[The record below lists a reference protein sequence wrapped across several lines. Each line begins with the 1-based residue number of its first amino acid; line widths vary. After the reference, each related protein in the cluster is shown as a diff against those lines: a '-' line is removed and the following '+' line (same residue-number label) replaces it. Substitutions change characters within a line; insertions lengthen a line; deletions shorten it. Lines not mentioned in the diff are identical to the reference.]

1 MKLKT
6 EKRSHDRKGELTD
19 IRLKGDI
26 PAVIYKTG
34 ESSQTITVDG
44 HAFRKVLGIMQDG
57 HLSTT
62 VFDLDGVKA
71 LVKEIQYHPSTYQI
85 LHIDFMALRDDHFV
99 DVNVPV
105 VCINQA
111 DCVGIKL
118 GGFLRKVKR
127 HVRVRCKPKDLP
139 EHFQLDVKNMSIGD
153 SLRAKHLTVNEKV
166 KLLVG
171 EENVLAV
178 VAKR

>member
-19 IRLKGDI
+19 IRLKGDV
-26 PAVIYKTG
+26 PAVIYKAG
-34 ESSQTITVDG
+34 GSSETITVDG
-44 HAFRKVLGIMQDG
+44 PAFRKALSTMQDG
-57 HLSTT
+57 HLPTT
-62 VFDLDGVKA
+62 VFDLGGKKA
-71 LVKEIQYHPSTYQI
+71 LVKEIQYHPSTYKI
-85 LHIDFMALRDDHFV
+85 LHVDFMELSDDRVV

-111 DCVGIKL
+111 DCAGIKL

-139 EHFQLDVKNMSIGD
+139 KAFSLDVKDMSIGD
-153 SLRAKHLTVNEKV
+153 SLRAKHLDVNKNVE
-166 KLLVG
+166 LLVA